1 MDTRRATEGPADI
14 LNSMSRN
21 PTERNADGMRRSVSS
36 RKAGKLSTNQNAL
49 EVQWR
54 KPTHEEDYQ

>member
-1 MDTRRATEGPADI
+1 
-14 LNSMSRN
+14 
-21 PTERNADGMRRSVSS
+21 MRRSVPS
-36 RKAGKLSTNQNAL
+36 RKAGKLSTKLNAL